1 MSRGRKF
8 AIMVILAVIAVGLV
22 FFLRWSH
29 EPKYQGR
36 PISEWLDD
44 WASGKT
50 TDYYTAVR
58 EVGTNGLPYAVRS
71 LARNDSKW
79 HNKYRQLQPKF
90 PKFLHGLMPA
100 PKANLKVVDG
110 ANIFF
115 YLGSNSVPNAIA
127 LLKHPSP
134 SVRQAAAWGL
144 GTLRRQSAAAN
155 KAVPALIET
164 LKDGNQDVRF
174 HAVLALKE
182 MGADASNAVPGIT
195 KVLNTG
201 LGSPTNSSFY
211 LQAAAAMA
219 LGKIGPPAIG
229 ALPDLKTA
237 LQVSYQDP
245 PGFQNSGASYFRGQA
260 AVAVWRINSEAETAL
275 PVLLREMPGMSEH
288 SKWDWLI
295 ALGEMGPRAKR
306 AIPQLKSEL
315 MQDKEKWVLQYVT
328 NALLKIDPQAAV
340 NVGVK

>member
-1 MSRGRKF
+1 
-8 AIMVILAVIAVGLV
+8 MVILAGIAVGLV

-29 EPKYQGR
+29 EPTYQDR

-58 EVGTNGLPYAVRS
+58 EVGTDGLPYAVRS

-90 PKFLHGLMPA
+90 PKLLRGFMPA
-100 PKANLKVVDG
+100 PKSNLKVVDG
-110 ANIFF
+110 ANVFF
-115 YLGSNSVPNAIA
+115 YLGSNSVPHAIA

-134 SVRQAAAWGL
+134 SVRQSAAWGL
-144 GTLRRQSAAAN
+144 GTLRRQSAVAN
-155 KAVPALIET
+155 KAAPALIEA
-164 LKDGNQDVRF
+164 LKDENRDVRF

-182 MGADASNAVPGIT
+182 MGADASNAVPAIT

-201 LGSPTNSSFY
+201 LASPTNSSFY
-211 LQAAAAMA
+211 VQAAAALA
-219 LGKIGPPAIG
+219 LGNIGPRALG
-229 ALPDLKTA
+229 ALPDLKNA

-245 PGFQNSGASYFRGQA
+245 PGFQHGGASYFRGQA
-260 AVAVWRINSEAETAL
+260 AVAVWRISSDVETAL
-275 PVLLREMPGMSEH
+275 PVLLREMPGISEH
-288 SKWDWLI
+288 SKWDWII
-295 ALGEMGPRAKR
+295 ALAEMGPRAKE

-315 MQDKEKWVLQYVT
+315 MKDKEHWVLQYVT
-328 NALLKIDPQAAV
+328 NALLKIDPQTAMDI
-340 NVGVK
+340 GVK